1 MNKYENQQPDPTKF
15 PRYCGISSFAR
26 LKQLNNDDTSDT
38 CDIAVVGIPFDSGVT
53 YRPGARFGPESIRCA
68 SRLIRPYNINHSK
81 SPFKNK
87 IIKDAGDIPCNPF
100 SIHQSLNTIT
110 DQLNSLFEKSNNIVI
125 LGGDHTISY
134 PCLKAMNKKF
144 GKVALLHFDSHF
156 DTWDEYFGE
165 KCTHGTPFKR
175 ALEENL
181 IDVDHSMHVGIHGS
195 INDYCDIENDKKLG
209 FKTIFCN
216 EIDEMGINKIIEK
229 ILNRIKNI
237 PCYISIDIDC
247 IDPAYAPGTGTPEPG
262 GMSSRELF
270 TILKGLSK
278 LNIIGGD
285 MVEVSP
291 SYDANNITS
300 QLAANLVFEI
310 ICLIK

>member
-1 MNKYENQQPDPTKF
+1 MNHYENQQPDPTKF

-26 LKQLNNDDTSDT
+26 LKQLNDDDT
-38 CDIAVVGIPFDSGVT
+38 CDIAVIGIPYDSGVT
-53 YRPGARFGPESIRCA
+53 FRPGARFGPESIRCA

-100 SIHQSLNTIT
+100 SIHQSLNKIT
-110 DQLNSLFEKSNNIVI
+110 NELNLLFKKSSNIVI

-134 PCLKAMNKKF
+134 PCLKAMNNKF

-216 EIDEMGINKIIEK
+216 EIDEIGINKIIEK
-229 ILNRIKNI
+229 ILNRIKNT

-247 IDPAYAPGTGTPEPG
+247 IDPAFAPGTGTPEPG

-270 TILKGLSK
+270 TILKGLHS
-278 LNIIGGD
+278 LNTIGGD
-285 MVEVSP
+285 VVEVSP

-300 QLAANLVFEI
+300 QLAANLVFEL